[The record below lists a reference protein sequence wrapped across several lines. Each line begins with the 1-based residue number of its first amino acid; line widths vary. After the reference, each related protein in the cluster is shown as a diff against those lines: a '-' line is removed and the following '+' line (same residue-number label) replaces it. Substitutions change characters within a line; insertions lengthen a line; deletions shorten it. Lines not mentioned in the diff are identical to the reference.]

1 MKTKPIEEIIDI
13 NYNDLMYF
21 NQFALKTVTINYN
34 TVALEVKGNY
44 TQAVDGVMWDGDLA
58 GYPDEPS
65 EFEIVKVL
73 ADGFDITEVF
83 LDSQLEEITE
93 LCLNQLE

>member
-1 MKTKPIEEIIDI
+1 MYDSDLSGTK
-13 NYNDLMYF
+13 
-21 NQFALKTVTINYN
+21 
-34 TVALEVKGNY
+34 
-44 TQAVDGVMWDGDLA
+44 
-58 GYPDEPS
+58 DEPS